1 MTEVEGMK
9 SFSENMISGKRGV
22 EKYIFEGDTKS
33 CGYAPVKIT
42 GWSVALTL
50 PDSEFL
56 APVYTVRNIV
66 AVVGLIFL
74 IIGIIISLLFARSI
88 SVKLKEAVV
97 FASRIASGDLKVSI
111 DINQKDEIGQL
122 ASSLND
128 MKINLNRILQDIKS
142 ASGEVSSG
150 SHQISSTSQQISSG
164 ASEQAASTE
173 EVSSSMEEL
182 VSNIQQNTENAQLA
196 DDIAKKTAV
205 EAAQGETLSTKQ

>member
-1 MTEVEGMK
+1 MLIAHPDPELIMKLNLTEVEGMK
-9 SFSENMISGKRGV
+9 NFSANMISGKSGV

-33 CGYAPVKIT
+33 CGYAPVKTT

-56 APVYTVRNIV
+56 APVYLVRNIV

-111 DINQKDEIGQL
+111 DITRK
-122 ASSLND
+122 
-128 MKINLNRILQDIKS
+128 MKSDNWPVL
-142 ASGEVSSG
+142 
-150 SHQISSTSQQISSG
+150 
-164 ASEQAASTE
+164 
-173 EVSSSMEEL
+173 
-182 VSNIQQNTENAQLA
+182 
-196 DDIAKKTAV
+196 
-205 EAAQGETLSTKQ
+205 